1 MSIDRFDAKILKL
14 IQTNNRLTSA
24 EIGAAVGLSHT
35 SVVRRMK
42 RLREAEVIVADIASV
57 SAKAVGYPV
66 RVNVLITIERDS
78 PDTLDRF
85 VEAIRSDPEV
95 ISADAVMGEADFL
108 LTVVAQSME
117 AYHQLLRRYQNAFPS
132 LKNVTSLAVLEQIK
146 PGFPVPIDVGDPVN
160 NGDR

>member
-57 SAKAVGYPV
+57 
-66 RVNVLITIERDS
+66 
-78 PDTLDRF
+78 
-85 VEAIRSDPEV
+85 
-95 ISADAVMGEADFL
+95 
-108 LTVVAQSME
+108 
-117 AYHQLLRRYQNAFPS
+117 
-132 LKNVTSLAVLEQIK
+132 
-146 PGFPVPIDVGDPVN
+146 
-160 NGDR
+160 